1 MSDLSGLTSWNADWK
16 GVKVLVVGLGVT
28 GFSVADTLWEL
39 GCDAF
44 VVTASASDEH
54 TTIMDVIGVAYSV
67 TPDESEMVRLAAAF
81 EPDVIVVSPGIPPQH
96 PIVSWAATES
106 IQIWSD
112 IELAWRVRDKV
123 LTAEWLLITGTNGKT
138 TTTQLTAHFLATA
151 GFRVAAVGNIGV
163 PVKPKS
169 WALGKNSLMAW

>member
-54 TTIMDVIGVAYSV
+54 TTILDVIGVAYSV

-123 LTAEWLLITGTNGKT
+123 LNHRLPIERKAE
-138 TTTQLTAHFLATA
+138 A
-151 GFRVAAVGNIGV
+151 
-163 PVKPKS
+163 
-169 WALGKNSLMAW
+169 